1 MKFICKKDTIFII
14 GLCWWGLFSLIEFTY
29 NVNSFLINIKYLG
42 LVLIIFAGVL
52 NARNIKISPIKLIIY
67 ISIVLFFLINN
78 VFLAKDKSFAEIL
91 IILVCSIGYSYNY
104 DYILQNYACI
114 RLLTLITIIGLALI
128 GRLPNN
134 QTIGLRLR
142 YYLGFGWVSFAPFIF
157 LFIVLSF
164 IWINHNKFYV
174 WQALFFLVINQ
185 FLYVKTDT
193 KTAYGLTIIA
203 VVMWFLVTK
212 LEKNI
217 KISRLGAILIS
228 VFPIFLMVLI
238 LYLSFN
244 SYKFNDINNLLSNRL
259 DLGKQ
264 GINIFGIKLF
274 GQPYFDVTT
283 GLLHQLN
290 GYYFT
295 VDSALLRYL
304 LHFGIIS
311 TVIMLALYQQL
322 IWNLLK
328 RKLYVRSAVIII
340 IFISAFSDPWF
351 LNLSFN
357 IFWITLNFLF
367 IDFDF
372 RNLGMRRN

>member
-1 MKFICKKDTIFII
+1 MYF
-14 GLCWWGLFSLIEFTY
+14 
-29 NVNSFLINIKYLG
+29 
-42 LVLIIFAGVL
+42 
-52 NARNIKISPIKLIIY
+52 
-67 ISIVLFFLINN
+67 
-78 VFLAKDKSFAEIL
+78 
-91 IILVCSIGYSYNY
+91 
-104 DYILQNYACI
+104 
-114 RLLTLITIIGLALI
+114 
-128 GRLPNN
+128 
-134 QTIGLRLR
+134 
-142 YYLGFGWVSFAPFIF
+142 
-157 LFIVLSF
+157 
-164 IWINHNKFYV
+164 
-174 WQALFFLVINQ
+174 
-185 FLYVKTDT
+185 
-193 KTAYGLTIIA
+193 
-203 VVMWFLVTK
+203 
-212 LEKNI
+212 
-217 KISRLGAILIS
+217 
-228 VFPIFLMVLI
+228 
-238 LYLSFN
+238 SFN

-304 LHFGIIS
+304 LYFGIIS
-311 TVIMLALYQQL
+311 TVIMLPLYQQL

-328 RKLYVRSAVIII
+328 RKLYVRSVVIII